1 LNRARYIIYLFIFF
15 ICSVLYF
22 QSINL
27 TGKGYLYK
35 KSEESDKMGV
45 VLMDP
50 SGDVEKKLYN
60 SPDLIPVIDTEKIYP
75 LQTIISVNNSSYY
88 LFFPSETTL
97 KVFPN
102 TELVIRRMAYNK
114 EGNIDEIYL
123 KRGVISIK
131 SAKRKSNDHF
141 TIITPSLIIGVRGL
155 EARVEVNPIKKI
167 TRVISFEGNTFV
179 TQHRDE
185 IPLSSEPICNL
196 SKDEMALEEDFRGN
210 IDKVPFDFTEYSIE
224 NQNKFNYS
232 ELDLLAIYNRTEMEK
247 ITLKD
252 GSQFRGVMTGMNED
266 YLFVHTLDSQ
276 KKLPK
281 NQVRSI
287 DADKIR

>member
-1 LNRARYIIYLFIFF
+1 MNRARYIIYLFIFF

-60 SPDLIPVIDTEKIYP
+60 FPDLIPVIDTEKIYP

-179 TQHRDE
+179 TQHKDE

-281 NQVRSI
+281 NQVKSI

>member
-1 LNRARYIIYLFIFF
+1 MNRARYIIYLFIFF

-179 TQHRDE
+179 TQHKDE

>member
-1 LNRARYIIYLFIFF
+1 M
-15 ICSVLYF
+15 YF

-35 KSEESDKMGV
+35 KSEETDKMGV

-50 SGDVEKKLYN
+50 SGDIEKKINN
-60 SPDLIPVIDTEKIYP
+60 SPDLIPVKDTEKIYP
-75 LQTIISVNNSSYY
+75 LHTLISVNNSSYY
-88 LFFPSETTL
+88 LFFPSETTV

-167 TRVISFEGNTFV
+167 SRVISFEGNTFV
-179 TQHRDE
+179 TQHKDE

-196 SKDEMALEEDFRGN
+196 SKDEMALEEDYRGN
-210 IDKVPFDFTEYSIE
+210 IDKVPFDFAEYSIE
-224 NQNKFNYS
+224 NQNKFNYT
-232 ELDLLAIYNRTEMEK
+232 ELDLLAIYNRTEIEK
-247 ITLKD
+247 ITMKD
-252 GSQFRGVMTGMNED
+252 GSLFRGVMTGMNEE

-276 KKLPK
+276 RKIPK
-281 NQVRSI
+281 NQVKSI
-287 DADKIR
+287 DGDKIR

>member
-1 LNRARYIIYLFIFF
+1 
-15 ICSVLYF
+15 

-35 KSEESDKMGV
+35 KLEETERIGV

-50 SGDVEKKLYN
+50 SGDVQKKINN
-60 SPDLIPVIDTEKIYP
+60 SPDLLPVTDTEKIYP
-75 LQTIISVNNSSYY
+75 HQTLISVNNSSYF
-88 LFFPSETTL
+88 LFFPSETTVR
-97 KVFPN
+97 VFPN
-102 TELVIRRMAYNK
+102 SEIEIRRMAYNK
-114 EGNIDEIYL
+114 EGNIDELYL
-123 KRGVISIK
+123 KRGVLSIK

-155 EARVEVNPIKKI
+155 EARVEVSPIKKI

-179 TQHRDE
+179 TQHKDE
-185 IPLSSEPICNL
+185 IPLSSEPVCNL

-224 NQNKFNYS
+224 NQIKFNYS
-232 ELDLLAIYNRTEMEK
+232 ELDLLAIYNRTEIEK
-247 ITLKD
+247 ITMKD
-252 GSQFRGVMTGMNED
+252 GIQFRGVMTGMNED

-276 KKLPK
+276 RKIPK
-281 NQVRSI
+281 NQVKYI
-287 DADKIR
+287 DGDKIR

>member
-1 LNRARYIIYLFIFF
+1 MNRARYIIYFFIFF
-15 ICSVLYF
+15 ICSLLYF

-35 KSEESDKMGV
+35 KLEETERIGV

-50 SGDVEKKLYN
+50 SGDVQKKINN
-60 SPDLIPVIDTEKIYP
+60 SPDLLPVTDTEKIYP
-75 LQTIISVNNSSYY
+75 HQTLISVNNSSYF
-88 LFFPSETTL
+88 LFFPSETTVR
-97 KVFPN
+97 VFPN
-102 TELVIRRMAYNK
+102 SEIEIRRMAYNK
-114 EGNIDEIYL
+114 EGNIDELYL
-123 KRGVISIK
+123 KRGVLSIK

-155 EARVEVNPIKKI
+155 EARVEVSPIKKI

-179 TQHRDE
+179 TQHKDE
-185 IPLSSEPICNL
+185 IPLSSEPVCNL

-224 NQNKFNYS
+224 NQIKFNYS
-232 ELDLLAIYNRTEMEK
+232 ELDLLAIYNRTEIEK
-247 ITLKD
+247 ITMKD
-252 GSQFRGVMTGMNED
+252 GIQFRGVMTGMNED

-276 KKLPK
+276 RKIPK
-281 NQVRSI
+281 NQVKYI
-287 DADKIR
+287 DGDKIR

>member
-1 LNRARYIIYLFIFF
+1 MNRARYIIYLFIFF

-50 SGDVEKKLYN
+50 SGDVEKKLNN

-88 LFFPSETTL
+88 LFFPSETTV

-102 TELVIRRMAYNK
+102 TELVIRRMAFNK

-179 TQHRDE
+179 TQHKDE

-196 SKDEMALEEDFRGN
+196 SKDEMALEEDVRGN

>member
-1 LNRARYIIYLFIFF
+1 
-15 ICSVLYF
+15 
-22 QSINL
+22 
-27 TGKGYLYK
+27 
-35 KSEESDKMGV
+35 MGV